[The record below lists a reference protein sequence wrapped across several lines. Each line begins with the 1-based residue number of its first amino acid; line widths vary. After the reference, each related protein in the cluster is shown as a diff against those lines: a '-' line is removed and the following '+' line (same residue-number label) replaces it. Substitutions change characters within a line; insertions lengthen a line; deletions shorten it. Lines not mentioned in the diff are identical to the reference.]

1 MQMWHICHFRVVLY
15 CAVCISSC
23 VSAAARMITSV
34 TQAVD
39 VTFTTWSP
47 KGETIS
53 EIIAVQLAELK
64 MFFLLQLHFLGRKKE
79 LVLNL

>member
-1 MQMWHICHFRVVLY
+1 MQMWHICLFRVVLY

-39 VTFTTWSP
+39 VTFGTWSP

-64 MFFLLQLHFLGRKKE
+64 MFFCCSYIFWAERK
-79 LVLNL
+79 NWC

>member
-34 TQAVD
+34 TQAVGHIWD
-39 VTFTTWSP
+39 LVSQRRNYI
-47 KGETIS
+47 GDYCS
-53 EIIAVQLAELK
+53 AVGRVK
-64 MFFLLQLHFLGRKKE
+64 NVFLLQLHFLGRKKE

>member
-1 MQMWHICHFRVVLY
+1 
-15 CAVCISSC
+15 
-23 VSAAARMITSV
+23 MITSV

-39 VTFTTWSP
+39 VTFGTWSP

-79 LVLNL
+79 LVFNL